1 MGIFAEDIEKGVAFL
16 SGLFRF
22 TPEGKFTQAVISLT
36 SDCVLVYNDNAPDSI
51 NGETWM
57 YSVKLRF
64 PKETVAFVANEVM
77 ITKNP
82 SAQTMNRLV
91 IQIKGVE
98 KPYYFFYTG
107 DGIKVARNFIAGL
120 KHYGYPAENRENKLS
135 F

>member
-36 SDCVLVYNDNAPDSI
+36 ADCILFYNDNSPDSI
-51 NGETWM
+51 NNDTWM

-64 PKETVAFVANEVM
+64 PKDTVALVANEVVV
-77 ITKNP
+77 TKNP
-82 SAQTMNRLV
+82 SAQVMNRLV
-91 IQIKGVE
+91 IEIKGVE
-98 KPYYFFYTG
+98 KPYDFFYPGEAT
-107 DGIKVARNFIAGL
+107 KVARNFIAGL